1 MPKIADL
8 ERTHPEYDPVGFRD
22 LDLFYRGGSALIGSL
37 GNESAGF
44 MLWGSTNRNFIRR
57 NNEPEAEY
65 ADRKNRA
72 YALGYMGTI
81 VDFFA
86 ALALRDPPR
95 VEMEG
100 GDETFYDDF
109 AKDVDRGGC
118 DLGEFA
124 RQRLVDALVYRRSYA
139 FADVPPAVP
148 VPAGEPDSLAKQDAR
163 EERRAYLTPVAIHEL
178 RDWDRDDR
186 GRFSFFVIRTAN
198 RTRNAVSSKRDVVK
212 VTWRVYEG
220 GAVTVYS
227 ATHKVGEELKP
238 NDDATQEGDPVPR
251 EESPLVELLL
261 PAGLHVGA
269 KLLSAEREIFNKQN
283 ALSWAEYRTAFAFL
297 LGRVK
302 DPNDTARRYTDG
314 SMALCMPD
322 EDIAWREATG
332 GALTELRNGLDR
344 TKEEVFRVAS
354 QLALAAPLGATQQQ
368 AASGEAKRRDNQPS
382 VIVCRSLGRMLR
394 EWIARV
400 YDVIAGLRGEEAEAN
415 VTGLEK
421 YDESID
427 DILRVL
433 PELLSP
439 TAETEARVRLAESVL
454 SHLTPEQMAT
464 VRKEIEEE
472 QAAAKKREEEMAD
485 LEAKGAEAAAE
496 GNGDPMQKGGIV
508 PAKPAARRFGGPS
521 R

>member
-37 GNESAGF
+37 GQDAANF
-44 MLWGSTNRNFIRR
+44 MLWPSANRNFIRR
-57 NNEPEAEY
+57 NNEPDAEY

-86 ALALRDPPR
+86 SLALRDPPR
-95 VEMEG
+95 VEMG
-100 GDETFYDDF
+100 GGEAAFYEDF
-109 AKDVDRGGC
+109 AKDVDRAGC

-139 FADVPPAVP
+139 LADVPPAAP
-148 VPAGEPDSLAKQDAR
+148 VAPSSLAEQD
-163 EERRAYLTPVAIHEL
+163 EYGERRAYLTPVAIHEL
-178 RDWDRDDR
+178 RDWERDDR
-186 GRFSFFVIRTAN
+186 GRFSFFVIRTQN
-198 RTRNAVSSKRDVVK
+198 RERNAVASKRDTVK
-212 VTWRVYEG
+212 VTWRVYEA
-220 GAVTVYS
+220 GAVTVYF
-227 ATHKVGEELKP
+227 ATHKHGEALKETE
-238 NDDATQEGDPVPR
+238 DATQDGLPVPR
-251 EESPLVELLL
+251 PLCPLVELMV

-269 KLLSAEREIFNKQN
+269 KLLSAERELFNKQN

-297 LGRVK
+297 LARVK

-332 GALTELRNGLDR
+332 GALTELRAGLDR
-344 TKEEVFRVAS
+344 TKEEIFRVAS
-354 QLALAAPLGATQQQ
+354 QLALAAPLGAVQQ
-368 AASGEAKRRDNQPS
+368 AASGEAKRRDSQPS
-382 VIVCRSLGRMLR
+382 VIVCRALGRMLR
-394 EWIARV
+394 EWLARA
-400 YDVIAGLRGEEAEAN
+400 YDVVASLRGETAEAE

-427 DILRVL
+427 DLLRVL
-433 PELLSP
+433 PELRSP
-439 TAETEARVRLAESVL
+439 TAETEARMRLVETTL
-454 SHLTPEQMAT
+454 PHLTPEQHAEI
-464 VRKEIEEE
+464 REEIEAKAEE
-472 QAAAKKREEEMAD
+472 AEAQKKAMD
-485 LEAKGAEAAAE
+485 EAAADALANG
-496 GNGDPMQKGGIV
+496 GNGAPEAEEAVPPKAL
-508 PAKPAARRFGGPS
+508 PAKRRFGAPA